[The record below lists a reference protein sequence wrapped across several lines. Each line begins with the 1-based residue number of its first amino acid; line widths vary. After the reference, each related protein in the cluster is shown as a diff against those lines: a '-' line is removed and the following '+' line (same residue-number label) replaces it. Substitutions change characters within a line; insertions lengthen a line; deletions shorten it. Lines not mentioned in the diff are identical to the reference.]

1 VQVCFY
7 SADQNYFGSCECGDL
22 TSFMKG
28 LRSSTGAS
36 KYPSVVNQS
45 FATDTRRMGWTL
57 TLRSAELEA
66 FRRCPRAWDIG
77 SRNRQNYVPI
87 VPREVIDFGRAIR
100 DALAVYYF
108 PAMDDW
114 NRMIVR
120 PLALHAFRRK
130 VKEHRASQEA
140 RRSLDAAEI
149 ALWTRYSAYGERLLE
164 RYFAWCA
171 TVDDFESVLSDHELR
186 APIPDPFVAGRDLV
200 APDGRALRYVSRL
213 DQLIAEG
220 DELWIVHH
228 RLAEAG
234 RTVEGSSTIGWAYR
248 RLGSGDLSPAASH
261 RRQHLQRAPR
271 RRGAARRARRNPRRA
286 RPAQHDRRA
295 PRESSR

>member
-1 VQVCFY
+1 MQVCFY

-57 TLRSAELEA
+57 TLRSAELEE

-220 DELWIVHH
+220 DELWIVRH
-228 RLAEAG
+228 RLADGWAQGRGLLDDWLGISQAWAAEICHPQLRIAG
-234 RTVEGSSTIGWAYR
+234 NIYNELRVDEVPPDGPPQSPTSST
-248 RLGSGDLSPAASH
+248 
-261 RRQHLQRAPR
+261 
-271 RRGAARRARRNPRRA
+271 GAT
-286 RPAQHDRRA
+286 
-295 PRESSR
+295 